1 METVTE
7 DDAMT
12 KQTTANNH
20 SLNVHETEKQVA
32 ELKAIIF
39 DTPISNDTKIQ
50 FIKEE
55 LATGRYAI
63 HSEHIADK
71 LLEQHV
77 IPEPVEYALD

>member
-1 METVTE
+1 METVIE
-7 DDAMT
+7 DDTMT
-12 KQTTANNH
+12 KQTTSDEH
-20 SLNVHETEKQVA
+20 TLNAHNTEKQVA

-55 LATGRYAI
+55 LATGRYVI
-63 HSEHIADK
+63 HTEHIADK

-77 IPEPVEYALD
+77 IPEPVEYA